1 MKSIKD
7 NMKISIV
14 TPSYNQGIYIMDA
27 IESVLNQNYSNFEH
41 IIIDGASTDNTLEI
55 IKKYSHLKWISEP
68 DDGQSDAL
76 NKGFNIASGD
86 VIGWLNA
93 DDIYLSNAFN
103 IIFESLNN
111 NNIDAVYGNYNFIDE
126 SGKITKNLIT
136 QKSKKWMSLFY
147 CFIPSTTFFFKRK
160 IIDNNIYIDENFYI
174 SMDKEF
180 FAHIYYSGYNIK
192 KINNFFAHF
201 RWHSNNKSLDT
212 KEVKKIRLNEGIV
225 IFNRYSKYSIPKNI
239 FGLCVYYFLLKLV
252 GFFRT
257 ICWFLKIYI
266 YKS

>member
-1 MKSIKD
+1 MKNNRSNI
-7 NMKISIV
+7 KISII
-14 TPSYNQGIYIMDA
+14 TPSFNQGLYIEDA
-27 IESVLNQNYSNFEH
+27 IKSVINQKYKYFEH
-41 IIIDGASTDNTLEI
+41 IIIDACSTDQTIEI
-55 IKKYSHLKWISEP
+55 LKKYPHLKWISEP

-76 NKGFNIASGD
+76 NKGFNKASGD

-160 IIDNNIYIDENFYI
+160 IIDNNIYIDENFHI

-225 IFNRYSKYSIPKNI
+225 IFNRYSKFKLPNNSLGKFLYKLGMIYCGFIRRMSKL
-239 FGLCVYYFLLKLV
+239 FKRGLY
-252 GFFRT
+252 
-257 ICWFLKIYI
+257 
-266 YKS
+266 